1 MKDSKRLLKA
11 VAALVASVVLC
22 LGVCL
27 AWFSANRKVDA
38 NNANTAIRDINI
50 KSFEVKAY
58 RLTRASGAGNAV
70 AYNVGTE
77 AVSTSIK
84 MSDYGGLVGNSSTAL
99 LLEFSY
105 VFNEAL
111 GKNYAIYAHCD
122 NTRGDV
128 TGKTVGDALRLNCSL
143 SSVINFY
150 DIAETQTGAKPSAVT
165 QSTQKSEEVI
175 PDTKGSLITI
185 KNAIS
190 DAGADGTQTV
200 KFYCLIDYVESKVY
214 TQYYKALSIEGT
226 TLSTP
231 MDFDNDISFYM
242 QEA

>member
-1 MKDSKRLLKA
+1 MKVSKRLLKA
-11 VAALVASVVLC
+11 VAALVASVILC

-27 AWFSANRKVDA
+27 AWFSANNKVDA
-38 NNANTAIRDINI
+38 NNANTAVRDINI
-50 KSFEVKAY
+50 KTFEVKAY
-58 RLTRASGAGNAV
+58 RLTRASGVGNAIV
-70 AYNVGTE
+70 YNVGNE
-77 AVSTSIK
+77 AVGTSIK
-84 MSDYGGLVGNSSTAL
+84 MSDYGGLVGNASTAL

-111 GKNYAIYAHCD
+111 GKNYAIYAHCND
-122 NTRGDV
+122 TRCDV

-150 DIAETQTGAKPSAVT
+150 DIAETQTGEKPSEVT
-165 QSTQKSEEVI
+165 QSAQKTEEVL
-175 PDTKGSLITI
+175 PDTKSSLITI
-185 KNAIS
+185 KDGIS
-190 DAGADGTQTV
+190 DAGADGTQTI
-200 KFYCLIDYVESKVY
+200 KFYCLIDYVESKIY